1 MGQPS
6 TQASNA
12 VMYLTYGAFLF
23 VILRDSALSSFA
35 YTDTKLTMDA
45 ALLEQALPG
54 E

>member
-23 VILRDSALSSFA
+23 VILRDFALSWH
-35 YTDTKLTMDA
+35 TQTPLTMDA
-45 ALLEQALPG
+45 VLLEQALPG